1 MAGVNKN
8 DWFLL
13 PKVYSKK
20 ILSVE
25 REEIATPKKV
35 SKWKYLGST
44 KSEII
49 QADDIETGM
58 LIWINCMKAL
68 EPLRIIPSK
77 DGVPY
82 AYQTKLGWLIVEPIQ
97 NDGHQ
102 NLVKCN
108 RVLVKE
114 ASTSKL
120 ARDRFHIENAD
131 KDMSIE
137 NMFAQ
142 MYYQGFN

>member
-1 MAGVNKN
+1 
-8 DWFLL
+8 
-13 PKVYSKK
+13 
-20 ILSVE
+20 
-25 REEIATPKKV
+25 
-35 SKWKYLGST
+35 
-44 KSEII
+44 
-49 QADDIETGM
+49 
-58 LIWINCMKAL
+58 MKAL

-82 AYQTKLGWLIVEPIQ
+82 AYQTKLGWRIVEPIQ
-97 NDGHQ
+97 NDEHQ

-142 MYYQGFN
+142 MYYQGFNEKGTQIGKIDGNVEQLSRRMKRGFWKFWMQAQGRMRTNMRYHCHSNRKASKSQITEVKL

>member
-1 MAGVNKN
+1 
-8 DWFLL
+8 
-13 PKVYSKK
+13 
-20 ILSVE
+20 
-25 REEIATPKKV
+25 
-35 SKWKYLGST
+35 
-44 KSEII
+44 
-49 QADDIETGM
+49 
-58 LIWINCMKAL
+58 MKAL

-82 AYQTKLGWLIVEPIQ
+82 AYQTKLGWRIVEPIQ
-97 NDGHQ
+97 NDGHR

-120 ARDRFHIENAD
+120 ARDPFHIENAD

-142 MYYQGFN
+142 MYYQGFNEKGTQIGKIDGNVEQLSRRMKRSFWKFWIQAQGRMRTNMRER

>member
-1 MAGVNKN
+1 
-8 DWFLL
+8 
-13 PKVYSKK
+13 
-20 ILSVE
+20 
-25 REEIATPKKV
+25 
-35 SKWKYLGST
+35 
-44 KSEII
+44 
-49 QADDIETGM
+49 
-58 LIWINCMKAL
+58 MKAL

-82 AYQTKLGWLIVEPIQ
+82 AYQTKLGWRIVEPIQ

-120 ARDRFHIENAD
+120 AKDRFHIENAD

-142 MYYQGFN
+142 MYYQGFNEKGTQIGKIDGNVEQLSRRMKRSFWKFWMQAQGRMRTNMRER

>member
-1 MAGVNKN
+1 
-8 DWFLL
+8 
-13 PKVYSKK
+13 
-20 ILSVE
+20 
-25 REEIATPKKV
+25 
-35 SKWKYLGST
+35 
-44 KSEII
+44 
-49 QADDIETGM
+49 
-58 LIWINCMKAL
+58 MKAL

-82 AYQTKLGWLIVEPIQ
+82 AYQTKLGWRIVEPIQ

-120 ARDRFHIENAD
+120 ARDPFHIENAD

-142 MYYQGFN
+142 MYYQGFNEKGTQIGKIDGNVEQLSRRMKRSFWKFWIQAQGRMRTNMRER